1 MKPETVQ
8 IMTIDQMHR
17 LEYETPPDVVVS
29 APGCVRLIG
38 EHTTDADGLMIAF
51 PLDRRVSVAIS
62 CRRDSSIR
70 FFAADLNERKRTNLS
85 NLKFKREDRWA
96 NFVKAAMTS
105 YLGDSSGAKG
115 YNITISGDVPQ
126 GLGLG
131 SATALQCAAAKAAAL
146 AAGFDPKPADLAQ
159 AIVDTD
165 RSYFERHTRV
175 SDFISTLAASD
186 GDLSFVDALRGT
198 AESLPSIFGT
208 KRLLLTDSRVPR
220 PPLDSE
226 LRMRSAD
233 CMSGLELMRGPGTT
247 RSLRDFGIEELDEYM
262 GIMPE
267 RVRRHCA
274 FFVEEAQRV
283 LEAKDAIVHND
294 LGSFAKALNKSQSG
308 LRNNY
313 EISCPEVDWLVK
325 RAMEIPGVLAS
336 RMIGKGFGGCTLTI
350 LDESAM
356 ADYRSR
362 LEEYERIF
370 GFKPNALEISVGA
383 GMISE

>member
-1 MKPETVQ
+1 MKPETIE
-8 IMTIDQMHR
+8 IMPITQLHR

-38 EHTTDADGLMIAF
+38 EHTTDAEGLMIAF

-62 CRRDSSIR
+62 SRRDSSIR

-105 YLGDSSGAKG
+105 YLGDPSGAKG

-165 RSYFERHTRV
+165 RSYFERHSHV
-175 SDFISTLAASD
+175 ADFIATLSSAE
-186 GDLSFVDALRGT
+186 GELSFVDALRGT
-198 AESLPSIFGT
+198 SEALPSIFGM

-220 PPLDSE
+220 PLLDSE
-226 LRMRSAD
+226 LRQRSND
-233 CMSGLELMRGPGTT
+233 CMAGLELMNGSGA

-274 FFVEEAQRV
+274 FFVEEVQRV
-283 LEAKDAIVHND
+283 LEARDAIVHND
-294 LGSFAKALNKSQSG
+294 AGSFAKALNKSQSG

-313 EISCPEVDWLVK
+313 EISCPEIDWLVK

-336 RMIGKGFGGCTLTI
+336 RMIGKGFGGCTLTVME
-350 LDESAM
+350 ESAM
-356 ADYRSR
+356 ADYRLR

-383 GMISE
+383 GMISA